1 MVMNICKHF
10 YKNSTI
16 LILIWNL
23 LISQMK
29 KRFQFLD
36 LKLKLN
42 DGKISTD
49 LYIKSTNKH
58 KFKIY
63 ILHHHILI
71 ILRDQ

>member
-1 MVMNICKHF
+1 
-10 YKNSTI
+10 
-16 LILIWNL
+16 
-23 LISQMK
+23 MK